1 MTSMQWLHLF
11 GVVGFG
17 LIIAFVAHGITDR
30 IIGVL
35 EPYRNRPLSL
45 PTRRALRKSAAL
57 LAGAVAC
64 LPLELDEQI
73 PPNYRHWI
81 TWFLDVAWILAVVL
95 LGIAFWDA
103 VCDAAA
109 LRAAE
114 RSERAERLLI
124 PMTRKL
130 MRFVIITLGV
140 VLALTQFGVNV
151 GALLTGLGIGGIAV
165 ALAAKDSIENLFG
178 SLTILF
184 DMPFALGDWIKV
196 DKVEGVVDEINL
208 RSTKIRTFEDT
219 LITLPNANLTRAAVE
234 NYGARRYRR
243 QKFLIKIA
251 HDSNAESIAG
261 FCVSLR
267 SFILDRYGIWPEKT
281 IVELNEIGETYLG
294 VLVQFFLDAPD
305 QLSEAQM
312 RHAVMIEILR
322 LRDELALEAPK
333 QNLASMAAPKAPNS

>member
-1 MTSMQWLHLF
+1 MQWAHLL
-11 GVVGFG
+11 GAVSAS
-17 LIIAFVAHGITDR
+17 LIIAFIARSIVDR
-30 IIGVL
+30 LISSF
-35 EPYRNRPLSL
+35 EPFRSRESSD
-45 PTRRALRKSAAL
+45 PTKRAIRRSTGL
-57 LAGAVAC
+57 LAGALAC
-64 LPLELDEQI
+64 VPLELDEQF
-73 PPNYRHWI
+73 PTSVRL
-81 TWFLDVAWILAVVL
+81 WFGRIVDVVWILAVVL
-95 LGIAFWDA
+95 LAIAFWDA
-103 VCDAAA
+103 ICDAAA
-109 LRAAE
+109 VRAAE
-114 RSERAERLLI
+114 RSDQAERLLI

-130 MRFVIITLGV
+130 MRFVVVTLGV

-184 DMPFALGDWIKV
+184 DMPFAIGDWIKV

-243 QKFLIKIA
+243 QKFLVKIA

-267 SFILDRYGIWPEKT
+267 TFILDRFGIWPDKT

-294 VLVQFFLDAPD
+294 VLVQFFLEAPD
-305 QLSEAQM
+305 QLSEAQQ

-322 LRDELALEAPK
+322 LREELQLEAPR
-333 QNLASMAAPKAPNS
+333 QQLAGVATAMVAGPNS